1 MGKGK
6 AALKDISSPDLR
18 REEIF
23 TLEHTDTADT
33 VLCIQG
39 RHPKGTE
46 CHLTENYAGD
56 HTGSVRA
63 NRVRGQKQ
71 DKGKKGGGG
80 PSPDTQKTR
89 DSQLCHLCS
98 QSAGSLLHRRGQV
111 RAGKNSMPLGR
122 LPPKAGLPPRY
133 RKHGPFKTFLHR
145 C

>member
-71 DKGKKGGGG
+71 DKGKKGGGV
-80 PSPDTQKTR
+80 
-89 DSQLCHLCS
+89 
-98 QSAGSLLHRRGQV
+98 LLQIPRKPGTASCVTSVPRVQ
-111 RAGKNSMPLGR
+111 AASSTEEGR
-122 LPPKAGLPPRY
+122 
-133 RKHGPFKTFLHR
+133 
-145 C
+145 

>member
-71 DKGKKGGGG
+71 DKGKKRGGGSFSRYPENPG
-80 PSPDTQKTR
+80 QPVVSPLFPECRQPPPQK
-89 DSQLCHLCS
+89 
-98 QSAGSLLHRRGQV
+98 
-111 RAGKNSMPLGR
+111 RAGESRKEQHALGT
-122 LPPKAGLPPRY
+122 PTPKSWPAP
-133 RKHGPFKTFLHR
+133 KV
-145 C
+145 